1 MLTNRFLS
9 DIITV
14 ALKGGENMKTNKDSF
29 EFKLA
34 QDFIA
39 LMDARNELQTE
50 FAKNLVESALQV
62 IENKVSK
69 ELNKND

>member
-1 MLTNRFLS
+1 
-9 DIITV
+9 
-14 ALKGGENMKTNKDSF
+14 MKTNKDSF